1 MSDKIEEN
9 NNDENINENE
19 IEKPGKK
26 LSAYRNI
33 SYSKR
38 DIFYRKAKEE
48 GFRARSVYKLKEIHY
63 NYNILS
69 QNSSKFVD
77 LCAAPGSWTQML
89 RILTKSNKN
98 AKIVSVD
105 IQDIVPIEGVT
116 IIKGDITRQ
125 DTIEKILSNFNDE
138 KIDVVIFDGA
148 PDVTGLIDVDMYMQV
163 ELIIFALV
171 IVMKLLKKGG
181 TFVAKMFKVGAVDD
195 MKEIIRDNLYAV
207 KSDFYYEKVKILFDN
222 VFYFKPSSSSFHR
235 IFTNVIEQVLH
246 DAPHSTAVGIDEGR
260 CFVDLRNH
268 GKLCRLEFFGEF
280 TDALLKQFTQIQHLE
295 IQRDV
300 SGGNLRCLHKVI
312 G

>member
-1 MSDKIEEN
+1 MDDKIKEN
-9 NNDENINENE
+9 NNNEENIIENE

-69 QNSSKFVD
+69 PTSSKFVD

-105 IQDIVPIEGVT
+105 IQHIVPIEGVT

-181 TFVAKMFKVGAVDD
+181 IFVAKMFKVGAVDD
-195 MKEIIRDNLYAV
+195 IKEIIRDNLYAV

-222 VFYFKPSSSSFHR
+222 VFYFKPSSSRASSHETYLICENFDIEDEDILKIIEKSTMEE
-235 IFTNVIEQVLH
+235 IFNYEEQIKDKKTKNFL
-246 DAPHSTAVGIDEGR
+246 
-260 CFVDLRNH
+260 
-268 GKLCRLEFFGEF
+268 
-280 TDALLKQFTQIQHLE
+280 QFLVKGTYSL
-295 IQRDV
+295 
-300 SGGNLRCLHKVI
+300 
-312 G
+312 

>member
-1 MSDKIEEN
+1 MSDNIQEEEN
-9 NNDENINENE
+9 S

-69 QNSSKFVD
+69 PSYSNFVD

-89 RILTKSNKN
+89 RILTKSNPK

-105 IQDIVPIEGVT
+105 IQHIVPIEGVT

-125 DTIEKILSNFNDE
+125 DTIEKILSNFDN
-138 KIDVVIFDGA
+138 KKVDVIIFDGA
-148 PDVTGLIDVDMYMQV
+148 PDVTGVIDVDMYMQV

-181 TFVAKMFKVGAVDD
+181 IFVAKMFKVGAGDD
-195 MKEIIRDNLYAV
+195 LEKVRRENLYAV

-222 VFYFKPSSSSFHR
+222 VFYFKPTSSRASSHETYLICENFEIEDEDILKIIENATMEE
-235 IFTNVIEQVLH
+235 IFNFEELIK
-246 DAPHSTAVGIDEGR
+246 DEKAKN
-260 CFVDLRNH
+260 FLQFLVK
-268 GKLCRLEFFGEF
+268 GKYSL
-280 TDALLKQFTQIQHLE
+280 
-295 IQRDV
+295 
-300 SGGNLRCLHKVI
+300 
-312 G
+312 

>member
-1 MSDKIEEN
+1 MSDNIVE
-9 NNDENINENE
+9 DENS

-26 LSAYRNI
+26 LSAYRNV

-69 QNSSKFVD
+69 PTYSNFVD

-89 RILTKSNKN
+89 RILTKSNPKS
-98 AKIVSVD
+98 KIVSVD

-125 DTIEKILSNFNDE
+125 DTIEKILVNFDQN
-138 KIDVVIFDGA
+138 KVDVIIFDGA
-148 PDVTGLIDVDMYMQV
+148 PDVTGVIDVDMYMQV

-181 TFVAKMFKVGAVDD
+181 IFVAKMFKGGAGDD
-195 MKEIIRDNLYAV
+195 LEKVRRENLYAV

-222 VFYFKPSSSSFHR
+222 VFYFKPTSSRASSHETYLICENFEIEDDDILKIIEKATMEE
-235 IFTNVIEQVLH
+235 IFNYEELIK
-246 DAPHSTAVGIDEGR
+246 DEKAKN
-260 CFVDLRNH
+260 FLQFLVK
-268 GKLCRLEFFGEF
+268 GKYSL
-280 TDALLKQFTQIQHLE
+280 
-295 IQRDV
+295 
-300 SGGNLRCLHKVI
+300 
-312 G
+312 

>member
-1 MSDKIEEN
+1 MSDNIQEEEN
-9 NNDENINENE
+9 S

-69 QNSSKFVD
+69 PSYSNFVD

-89 RILTKSNKN
+89 RILTKSNPN

-105 IQDIVPIEGVT
+105 IQHIVPIEGVT

-125 DTIEKILSNFNDE
+125 DTIEKILANFDQ
-138 KIDVVIFDGA
+138 KKVDVIIFDGA
-148 PDVTGLIDVDMYMQV
+148 PDVTGVIDVDMYMQV

-181 TFVAKMFKVGAVDD
+181 IFVAKMFKVGAGDD
-195 MKEIIRDNLYAV
+195 LEKVRRENLYAV

-222 VFYFKPSSSSFHR
+222 VFYFKPTSSRASSHETYLICENFEIEDEDILKIIENATMEE
-235 IFTNVIEQVLH
+235 IFNYEELIK
-246 DAPHSTAVGIDEGR
+246 DER
-260 CFVDLRNH
+260 AKNFLQFLVK
-268 GKLCRLEFFGEF
+268 GKYSL
-280 TDALLKQFTQIQHLE
+280 
-295 IQRDV
+295 
-300 SGGNLRCLHKVI
+300 
-312 G
+312 

>member
-1 MSDKIEEN
+1 MSDNKIIEDIEEEE
-9 NNDENINENE
+9 ENS

-69 QNSSKFVD
+69 PSYSNFVD

-89 RILTKSNKN
+89 RILTKSNPK

-105 IQDIVPIEGVT
+105 IQHIVPIEGVT

-125 DTIEKILSNFNDE
+125 DTIEKILSNFDQN
-138 KIDVVIFDGA
+138 KVDVIIFDGA
-148 PDVTGLIDVDMYMQV
+148 PDVTGIIDVDMYMQV

-181 TFVAKMFKVGAVDD
+181 IFVAKMFKVGASDD
-195 MKEIIRDNLYAV
+195 SEKVKRENLYAV

-222 VFYFKPSSSSFHR
+222 VFYFKPTSSRASSHETYLICENFE
-235 IFTNVIEQVLH
+235 IEDDEISKVIENATMEEIFNYEEL
-246 DAPHSTAVGIDEGR
+246 IKDEKTKN
-260 CFVDLRNH
+260 FL
-268 GKLCRLEFFGEF
+268 
-280 TDALLKQFTQIQHLE
+280 QFL
-295 IQRDV
+295 V
-300 SGGNLRCLHKVI
+300 KGAYSL
-312 G
+312 

>member
-1 MSDKIEEN
+1 MSDNIQEEEN
-9 NNDENINENE
+9 S

-38 DIFYRKAKEE
+38 DIFYRKATEE

-69 QNSSKFVD
+69 PSYSNFVD

-89 RILTKSNKN
+89 RILTKSNPN

-105 IQDIVPIEGVT
+105 IQHIVPIEGVT

-125 DTIEKILSNFNDE
+125 DTIEKILANFDQ
-138 KIDVVIFDGA
+138 KKVDVIIFDGA
-148 PDVTGLIDVDMYMQV
+148 PDVTGVIDVDMYMQV

-181 TFVAKMFKVGAVDD
+181 IFVAKMFKVGAGDD
-195 MKEIIRDNLYAV
+195 LEKVRRENLYAV

-222 VFYFKPSSSSFHR
+222 VFYFKPSSSRASSHETYLICENFD
-235 IFTNVIEQVLH
+235 IEDEDILKVIEK
-246 DAPHSTAVGIDEGR
+246 ATMEEIFNYEEKIKDEKTKN
-260 CFVDLRNH
+260 F
-268 GKLCRLEFFGEF
+268 LEFLVKG
-280 TDALLKQFTQIQHLE
+280 AYSL
-295 IQRDV
+295 
-300 SGGNLRCLHKVI
+300 
-312 G
+312 

>member
-1 MSDKIEEN
+1 MTDKIEEN
-9 NNDENINENE
+9 LNENE

-38 DIFYRKAKEE
+38 DVFYRKAKEE

-69 QNSSKFVD
+69 PTSSKFVD

-125 DTIEKILSNFNDE
+125 ETIEKILSNFNDE
-138 KIDVVIFDGA
+138 KIDVVIFDGS

-222 VFYFKPSSSSFHR
+222 IFYFKPSSSRASSHETYLICENFG
-235 IFTNVIEQVLH
+235 IEDEEILKVIEK
-246 DAPHSTAVGIDEGR
+246 STMEEIFNYEEQIKDEKTKN
-260 CFVDLRNH
+260 FL
-268 GKLCRLEFFGEF
+268 
-280 TDALLKQFTQIQHLE
+280 QFLVKGTYSL
-295 IQRDV
+295 
-300 SGGNLRCLHKVI
+300 
-312 G
+312 

>member
-1 MSDKIEEN
+1 MTDKIEEN
-9 NNDENINENE
+9 KNQENLNENE

-38 DIFYRKAKEE
+38 DVFYRKAKEE

-69 QNSSKFVD
+69 PTSSKFVD

-125 DTIEKILSNFNDE
+125 ETIEKILSNFNDE

-222 VFYFKPSSSSFHR
+222 IFYFKPSSSRASSHETYLICENFG
-235 IFTNVIEQVLH
+235 IEDEEILKVIEK
-246 DAPHSTAVGIDEGR
+246 STMEEIFNYEEQIKDEKTKS
-260 CFVDLRNH
+260 FL
-268 GKLCRLEFFGEF
+268 
-280 TDALLKQFTQIQHLE
+280 QFLVKGTYSL
-295 IQRDV
+295 
-300 SGGNLRCLHKVI
+300 
-312 G
+312 

>member
-1 MSDKIEEN
+1 MIENNNKIEEDLN
-9 NNDENINENE
+9 GNE

-38 DIFYRKAKEE
+38 DIYYRKAKEE

-69 QNSSKFVD
+69 PSSSKFVD

-105 IQDIVPIEGVT
+105 IQHIVPIEGVT

-181 TFVAKMFKVGAVDD
+181 IFVAKMFKVGAVDD

-207 KSDFYYEKVKILFDN
+207 KSDFYYEKVKTLFDN
-222 VFYFKPSSSSFHR
+222 VFYFKPSSSRASSHETYLICENFG
-235 IFTNVIEQVLH
+235 IDDEEILKVIEKATMEEIFNYEEQ
-246 DAPHSTAVGIDEGR
+246 IKDEKT
-260 CFVDLRNH
+260 RNF
-268 GKLCRLEFFGEF
+268 L
-280 TDALLKQFTQIQHLE
+280 QFLVKGTYSL
-295 IQRDV
+295 
-300 SGGNLRCLHKVI
+300 
-312 G
+312 

>member
-1 MSDKIEEN
+1 MSDNIQEEEN
-9 NNDENINENE
+9 S

-69 QNSSKFVD
+69 PSYSNFVD

-89 RILTKSNKN
+89 RILTKSNPN

-105 IQDIVPIEGVT
+105 IQHIVPIEGVK

-125 DTIEKILSNFNDE
+125 DTIEKILANFDQ
-138 KIDVVIFDGA
+138 KKVDVIIFDGA
-148 PDVTGLIDVDMYMQV
+148 PDVTGVIDVDMYMQV

-181 TFVAKMFKVGAVDD
+181 IFVAKMFKVGAGDD
-195 MKEIIRDNLYAV
+195 LEKVRRENLYAV

-222 VFYFKPSSSSFHR
+222 VFYFKPTSSRASSHETYLICENFEIEDEDILKIIENATMEE
-235 IFTNVIEQVLH
+235 IFNYEELIK
-246 DAPHSTAVGIDEGR
+246 DEKAKN
-260 CFVDLRNH
+260 FLQFLVK
-268 GKLCRLEFFGEF
+268 GKYSL
-280 TDALLKQFTQIQHLE
+280 
-295 IQRDV
+295 
-300 SGGNLRCLHKVI
+300 
-312 G
+312 

>member
-1 MSDKIEEN
+1 MTYKKIMDNDIEEEN
-9 NNDENINENE
+9 N

-69 QNSSKFVD
+69 PSYSNFVD

-89 RILTKSNKN
+89 RILTKSNPK

-105 IQDIVPIEGVT
+105 IQHIVPIEGVT

-125 DTIEKILSNFNDE
+125 DTIEKILANFDQN
-138 KIDVVIFDGA
+138 KVDVIIFDGA
-148 PDVTGLIDVDMYMQV
+148 PDVTGVIDIDMYMQV

-181 TFVAKMFKVGAVDD
+181 IFVAKMFKVGAGDD
-195 MKEIIRDNLYAV
+195 LEKVKRENLYAV

-222 VFYFKPSSSSFHR
+222 VFYFKPSSSRASSHETYLICENFEIEDGDILKEIEKATMEE
-235 IFTNVIEQVLH
+235 IFNYEELIK
-246 DAPHSTAVGIDEGR
+246 DEKTKN
-260 CFVDLRNH
+260 FLQFLVK
-268 GKLCRLEFFGEF
+268 GKYS
-280 TDALLKQFTQIQHLE
+280 I
-295 IQRDV
+295 
-300 SGGNLRCLHKVI
+300 
-312 G
+312 

>member
-1 MSDKIEEN
+1 MSDNIVE
-9 NNDENINENE
+9 DENS

-26 LSAYRNI
+26 LSAYRNV

-69 QNSSKFVD
+69 PTYSNFVD

-89 RILTKSNKN
+89 RILTKSNPKS
-98 AKIVSVD
+98 KIVSVD

-125 DTIEKILSNFNDE
+125 ETIEKILSNFDRN
-138 KIDVVIFDGA
+138 KVDVIIFDGA
-148 PDVTGLIDVDMYMQV
+148 PDVTGVIDVDMYMQV

-181 TFVAKMFKVGAVDD
+181 IFVAKMFKVGAGDD
-195 MKEIIRDNLYAV
+195 LEKVRRENLYAV

-222 VFYFKPSSSSFHR
+222 VFYFKPTSSRASSHETYLICENFEIEDDDILKIIEKATMEE
-235 IFTNVIEQVLH
+235 IFNYEELIK
-246 DAPHSTAVGIDEGR
+246 DEKAKN
-260 CFVDLRNH
+260 FLQFLVK
-268 GKLCRLEFFGEF
+268 GKYSL
-280 TDALLKQFTQIQHLE
+280 
-295 IQRDV
+295 
-300 SGGNLRCLHKVI
+300 
-312 G
+312 

>member
-1 MSDKIEEN
+1 MTYKKIMDNEIEEEN
-9 NNDENINENE
+9 N

-69 QNSSKFVD
+69 PSYSNFVD

-89 RILTKSNKN
+89 RILTKSNPK

-105 IQDIVPIEGVT
+105 IQHIVPIEGVT

-125 DTIEKILSNFNDE
+125 DTIEKILANFDQN
-138 KIDVVIFDGA
+138 KVDVIIFDGA
-148 PDVTGLIDVDMYMQV
+148 PDVTGVIDIDMYMQV

-181 TFVAKMFKVGAVDD
+181 IFVAKMFKVGAGDD
-195 MKEIIRDNLYAV
+195 LEKVKRENLYAV

-222 VFYFKPSSSSFHR
+222 VFYFKPSSSRASSHETYLICENFEIEDGDILKEIEKATMEE
-235 IFTNVIEQVLH
+235 IFNYEELIK
-246 DAPHSTAVGIDEGR
+246 DEKTKN
-260 CFVDLRNH
+260 FLQFLVK
-268 GKLCRLEFFGEF
+268 GKYS
-280 TDALLKQFTQIQHLE
+280 I
-295 IQRDV
+295 
-300 SGGNLRCLHKVI
+300 
-312 G
+312 

>member
-1 MSDKIEEN
+1 MSDNIVE
-9 NNDENINENE
+9 DENS

-26 LSAYRNI
+26 LSAYRNV

-69 QNSSKFVD
+69 PTYSNFVD

-89 RILTKSNKN
+89 RILTKSNPKS
-98 AKIVSVD
+98 KIVSVD

-125 DTIEKILSNFNDE
+125 ETIEKILANFDQN
-138 KIDVVIFDGA
+138 KVDVIIFDGA
-148 PDVTGLIDVDMYMQV
+148 PDVTGVIDVDMYMQV

-181 TFVAKMFKVGAVDD
+181 IFVAKMFKVGAGDD
-195 MKEIIRDNLYAV
+195 LEKVRRENLYAV

-222 VFYFKPSSSSFHR
+222 VFYFKPTSSRASSHETYLICENFEIEDDDILKIIEKATMEE
-235 IFTNVIEQVLH
+235 IFNYEELIK
-246 DAPHSTAVGIDEGR
+246 DEKAKN
-260 CFVDLRNH
+260 FLQFLVK
-268 GKLCRLEFFGEF
+268 GKYSL
-280 TDALLKQFTQIQHLE
+280 
-295 IQRDV
+295 
-300 SGGNLRCLHKVI
+300 
-312 G
+312 

>member
-1 MSDKIEEN
+1 MKEN
-9 NNDENINENE
+9 NNNEENINENE

-69 QNSSKFVD
+69 PTSSKFVD

-105 IQDIVPIEGVT
+105 IQHIVPIEGVT

-138 KIDVVIFDGA
+138 KVDVVIFDGA

-163 ELIIFALV
+163 ELIIFSLV

-195 MKEIIRDNLYAV
+195 IKEIIRDNLYAV

-222 VFYFKPSSSSFHR
+222 VFYFKPSSSRASSHETYLICENFDIEDEDILKNIEKSTMEE
-235 IFTNVIEQVLH
+235 IFNYEEQIKDKKTKNFL
-246 DAPHSTAVGIDEGR
+246 
-260 CFVDLRNH
+260 
-268 GKLCRLEFFGEF
+268 
-280 TDALLKQFTQIQHLE
+280 QFLVKGTYSL
-295 IQRDV
+295 
-300 SGGNLRCLHKVI
+300 
-312 G
+312 

>member
-1 MSDKIEEN
+1 MSDNIQEEEN
-9 NNDENINENE
+9 S

-69 QNSSKFVD
+69 PSYSNFVD

-89 RILTKSNKN
+89 RILTKSNPN

-105 IQDIVPIEGVT
+105 IQHIVPIEGVT

-125 DTIEKILSNFNDE
+125 DTIEKILSNFDN
-138 KIDVVIFDGA
+138 KKVDVIIFDGA
-148 PDVTGLIDVDMYMQV
+148 PDVTGVIDVDMYMQV

-181 TFVAKMFKVGAVDD
+181 IFVAKMFKVGAGDD
-195 MKEIIRDNLYAV
+195 LEKVRRENLYAV

-222 VFYFKPSSSSFHR
+222 VFYFKPTSSRASSHETYLICENFEIEDEDILKIIEKATIEE
-235 IFTNVIEQVLH
+235 IFNFEELIK
-246 DAPHSTAVGIDEGR
+246 DEKAKN
-260 CFVDLRNH
+260 FLQFLVK
-268 GKLCRLEFFGEF
+268 GKYSL
-280 TDALLKQFTQIQHLE
+280 
-295 IQRDV
+295 
-300 SGGNLRCLHKVI
+300 
-312 G
+312 

>member
-1 MSDKIEEN
+1 MSDNIQEEEN
-9 NNDENINENE
+9 S

-69 QNSSKFVD
+69 PSYSNFVD

-89 RILTKSNKN
+89 RILTKSNPN

-105 IQDIVPIEGVT
+105 IQHIVPIEGVT

-125 DTIEKILSNFNDE
+125 DTIEKILANFDQ
-138 KIDVVIFDGA
+138 KKVDVIIFDGA
-148 PDVTGLIDVDMYMQV
+148 PDVTGVIDVDMYMQV

-181 TFVAKMFKVGAVDD
+181 IFVAKMFKVGAGDD
-195 MKEIIRDNLYAV
+195 LEKVRRENLYAV

-222 VFYFKPSSSSFHR
+222 VFYFKPTSSRASSHETYLICENFEIEDEDILKIIENATMEE
-235 IFTNVIEQVLH
+235 IFNYEELIK
-246 DAPHSTAVGIDEGR
+246 DEKAKN
-260 CFVDLRNH
+260 FLQFLVK
-268 GKLCRLEFFGEF
+268 GKYSL
-280 TDALLKQFTQIQHLE
+280 
-295 IQRDV
+295 
-300 SGGNLRCLHKVI
+300 
-312 G
+312 

>member
-1 MSDKIEEN
+1 MANKNEEN
-9 NNDENINENE
+9 YINIEDNINENE

-38 DIFYRKAKEE
+38 DIFYRKSKEE

-69 QNSSKFVD
+69 SSSSKFVD

-105 IQDIVPIEGVT
+105 IQDIVPIEGVN

-181 TFVAKMFKVGAVDD
+181 IFVAKMFKVGAVDD

-207 KSDFYYEKVKILFDN
+207 KSDFSVKILFDN
-222 VFYFKPSSSSFHR
+222 VFYFKPSSSRASSHETYLICENFD
-235 IFTNVIEQVLH
+235 IKDEEVLKVIEK
-246 DAPHSTAVGIDEGR
+246 ATMEEIFNYEEKIKDEKT
-260 CFVDLRNH
+260 RNF
-268 GKLCRLEFFGEF
+268 LEFLVKG
-280 TDALLKQFTQIQHLE
+280 AYSL
-295 IQRDV
+295 
-300 SGGNLRCLHKVI
+300 
-312 G
+312 

>member
-1 MSDKIEEN
+1 MSDNIVE
-9 NNDENINENE
+9 DENS

-26 LSAYRNI
+26 LSAYRNG

-69 QNSSKFVD
+69 PTYSNFVD

-89 RILTKSNKN
+89 RILTKSNPKS
-98 AKIVSVD
+98 KIVSVD

-125 DTIEKILSNFNDE
+125 DTIEKILVNFDQN
-138 KIDVVIFDGA
+138 KVDVIIFDGA
-148 PDVTGLIDVDMYMQV
+148 PDVTGVIDVDMYMQV

-181 TFVAKMFKVGAVDD
+181 IFVAKMFKVGAGDD
-195 MKEIIRDNLYAV
+195 LEKVRRENLYAV

-222 VFYFKPSSSSFHR
+222 VFYFKPTSSRASSHETYLICENFEIEDDDILKIIEKATMEE
-235 IFTNVIEQVLH
+235 IFNYEELIK
-246 DAPHSTAVGIDEGR
+246 DEKAKN
-260 CFVDLRNH
+260 FLQFLVK
-268 GKLCRLEFFGEF
+268 GKYSL
-280 TDALLKQFTQIQHLE
+280 
-295 IQRDV
+295 
-300 SGGNLRCLHKVI
+300 
-312 G
+312 

>member
-1 MSDKIEEN
+1 MSDNIVE
-9 NNDENINENE
+9 DENS

-26 LSAYRNI
+26 LSAYRNV

-69 QNSSKFVD
+69 PTYSNFVD

-89 RILTKSNKN
+89 RILTKSNPKS
-98 AKIVSVD
+98 KIVSVD

-125 DTIEKILSNFNDE
+125 ETIEKILSNFDQN
-138 KIDVVIFDGA
+138 KVDVIIFDGA
-148 PDVTGLIDVDMYMQV
+148 PDVTGVIDVDMYMQV

-181 TFVAKMFKVGAVDD
+181 IFVAKMFKVGAGDD
-195 MKEIIRDNLYAV
+195 LEKVRRENLYAV

-222 VFYFKPSSSSFHR
+222 VFYFKPTSSRASSHETYLICENFEIEDDDILKIIEKATMEE
-235 IFTNVIEQVLH
+235 IFNYEELIK
-246 DAPHSTAVGIDEGR
+246 DEKAKN
-260 CFVDLRNH
+260 FLQFLVK
-268 GKLCRLEFFGEF
+268 GKYSL
-280 TDALLKQFTQIQHLE
+280 
-295 IQRDV
+295 
-300 SGGNLRCLHKVI
+300 
-312 G
+312 

>member
-222 VFYFKPSSSSFHR
+222 VFYFKPSSSRASSHETYLICENFG
-235 IFTNVIEQVLH
+235 IDDEDVLKVIEK
-246 DAPHSTAVGIDEGR
+246 STMEEIFNYEEQIKDEKTKN
-260 CFVDLRNH
+260 FL
-268 GKLCRLEFFGEF
+268 
-280 TDALLKQFTQIQHLE
+280 QFLVKGT
-295 IQRDV
+295 
-300 SGGNLRCLHKVI
+300 
-312 G
+312 